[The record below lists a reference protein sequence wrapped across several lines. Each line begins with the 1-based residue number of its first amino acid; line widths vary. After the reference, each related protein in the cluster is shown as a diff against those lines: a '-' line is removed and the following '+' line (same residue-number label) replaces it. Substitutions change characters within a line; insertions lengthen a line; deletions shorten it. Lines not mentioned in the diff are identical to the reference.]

1 MLNVEAIDVFY
12 GDLQALRGVSLKVR
26 EGEVVTIIGS
36 NGAGKSTTIRSI
48 SGILRPRK
56 GAIRW
61 GDRPIQE
68 MSTADIVEL
77 GIVQIPEGRQL
88 FPNMTVLE
96 NLELGA
102 LNPKAHKFKADNLK
116 KIFSL
121 FPRLEERKSQT
132 AGTLSGGEQQM
143 LAIGRALMAEP
154 RLLLL
159 DEPSMGLAPIVVRDI
174 FKSLRH
180 LNEEGLTMILVE
192 QDARIALSLAHRG
205 LVMERGRIVL
215 ADSAEALLDD
225 PEVRAIYF
233 GRRASGQRRGMEST

>member
-1 MLNVEAIDVFY
+1 LLNVEAIDVFY
-12 GDLQALRGVSLKVR
+12 GDLQALRGVSLEVR

-48 SGILRPRK
+48 SGILRPKK
-56 GAIRW
+56 GTILW
-61 GDRPIQE
+61 ENQPIQE
-68 MSTADIVEL
+68 LSTAAIVEL

-102 LNPKAHKFKADNLK
+102 LNPKAHKSKADNLK

-143 LAIGRALMAEP
+143 LAIGRGLMSNP
-154 RLLLL
+154 RILML
-159 DEPSMGLAPIVVRDI
+159 DEPSLGLSPLLVNSI
-174 FKSLRH
+174 FAIIRQINQDGMTIL
-180 LNEEGLTMILVE
+180 LVE
-192 QDARIALSLAHRG
+192 QNVHHSLNLAQRAYVLENGEMVREGPAR
-205 LVMERGRIVL
+205 
-215 ADSAEALLDD
+215 DLLQD
-225 PEVRAIYF
+225 EQVCKSYLGF
-233 GRRASGQRRGMEST
+233 

>member
-1 MLNVEAIDVFY
+1 LLKVEAIDVFY
-12 GDLQALRGVSLKVR
+12 GDLQALRGVSLEVR

-61 GDRPIQE
+61 GDQPIQGL
-68 MSTADIVEL
+68 STAAIVEL

-143 LAIGRALMAEP
+143 LAIGRGLMSNP
-154 RLLLL
+154 KILML
-159 DEPSMGLAPIVVRDI
+159 DEPSLGLSPLLVNSI
-174 FKSLRH
+174 FVILRQINQDGMTI
-180 LNEEGLTMILVE
+180 LLVE
-192 QDARIALSLAHRG
+192 QNVHHSLKLAQRAYVLENG
-205 LVMERGRIVL
+205 ELVREGPSQ
-215 ADSAEALLDD
+215 DLLQDD
-225 PEVRAIYF
+225 QVCKAYLGF
-233 GRRASGQRRGMEST
+233 

>member
-1 MLNVEAIDVFY
+1 MLNVEDIDVFY
-12 GDLQALRGVSLKVR
+12 GDLQALRGVSLEVR

-61 GDRPIQE
+61 GDQPIQE

-88 FPNMTVLE
+88 FPTMTVLE

-102 LNPKAHKFKADNLK
+102 LNPKAHKFKVDNLK

-143 LAIGRALMAEP
+143 LAIGRGLMSNP
-154 RLLLL
+154 RILML
-159 DEPSMGLAPIVVRDI
+159 DEPSLGLSPLLVNSI
-174 FKSLRH
+174 FAILRQINQDGITI
-180 LNEEGLTMILVE
+180 LLVE
-192 QDARIALSLAHRG
+192 QNVHHSLNLAQRAY
-205 LVMERGRIVL
+205 VL
-215 ADSAEALLDD
+215 ENGEMVREGPAQKLLQDD
-225 PEVRAIYF
+225 QVCKAYLGF
-233 GRRASGQRRGMEST
+233 

>member
-1 MLNVEAIDVFY
+1 MLKVEAIDVYY
-12 GDLQALRGVSLKVR
+12 GDLQALRGVSLEVR

-48 SGILRPRK
+48 SGILRPK
-56 GAIRW
+56 TGVIRW
-61 GDRPIQE
+61 GDQPIQE

-88 FPNMTVLE
+88 FPTMTVLE

-102 LNPKAHKFKADNLK
+102 LNPKAHKFKVDNLR

-143 LAIGRALMAEP
+143 LAIGRGLMSNP
-154 RLLLL
+154 KILML
-159 DEPSMGLAPIVVRDI
+159 DEPSLGLSPLLVNSI
-174 FKSLRH
+174 FAILRQINQDGMTI
-180 LNEEGLTMILVE
+180 LLVE
-192 QDARIALSLAHRG
+192 QNVHHSLKLAQRAYVLENG
-205 LVMERGRIVL
+205 ELVREGPSQ
-215 ADSAEALLDD
+215 DLLQDD
-225 PEVRAIYF
+225 QVCKAYLGF
-233 GRRASGQRRGMEST
+233 